1 MKVCSPAE
9 GLMVLC
15 SSGTLG
21 EDRTPTTLPL
31 FLAISLVERVSADCC
46 GLFQGGE
53 GGGRDGDGP

>member
-1 MKVCSPAE
+1 
-9 GLMVLC
+9 MVLC

-53 GGGRDGDGP
+53 GGGGDGDGP